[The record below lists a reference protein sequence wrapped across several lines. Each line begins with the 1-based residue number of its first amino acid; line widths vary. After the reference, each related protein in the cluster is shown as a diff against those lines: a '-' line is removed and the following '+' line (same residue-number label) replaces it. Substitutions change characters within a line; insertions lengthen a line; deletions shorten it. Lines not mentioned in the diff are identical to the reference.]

1 MKHIINAMVAGLL
14 AVILY
19 MVFFNST
26 PTSVTTPEIKKVSD
40 CIVRPVKDGNCYIQ
54 TDSAG
59 NKIRVCG

>member
-1 MKHIINAMVAGLL
+1 MKKILLVFLGVAVFYFVGFG
-14 AVILY
+14 ILGERTT
-19 MVFFNST
+19 VE
-26 PTSVTTPEIKKVSD
+26 TPEIKKASD

>member
-1 MKHIINAMVAGLL
+1 MKQIILILVG
-14 AVILY
+14 VGILY
-19 MVFFNST
+19 FVGFAVFGEQAT
-26 PTSVTTPEIKKVSD
+26 VETPEIKKAGD